1 MSDEFEIH
9 ADLLKGGVPQ
19 IVDDGESGLIDLTH
33 LVEEDGS
40 SKGSGRRPP
49 SLVDDPSLLWPSH
62 SGLHSSLLSTT
73 TPTESAEAWQSLVEE
88 LAEES
93 RLCGDKTLEAA
104 MLAEAG
110 RMLIDRLGR
119 QEEGDLLL
127 RRSNSPIADVLRQDT
142 ERGTSSLASELS
154 ALERVANDA
163 GSDLDTRAAA
173 WVEFGQLCEERT
185 SNRRRA
191 FEAYGRAI
199 DLLSPAEHPRVATS
213 VALALAAEAAVLV
226 DEAPRAEEYLRE
238 QLRLTHSTRHR
249 VALLLQ
255 LAELSADP
263 DERLILLEQAHQAE
277 PTEEAVLRRLSRALS
292 AQDDR
297 EQLGQLYRELAQV
310 AEDPISASTALHLA
324 FLTLAEAGAPVHDLV
339 LELADREASGNESI
353 DILAPLAEV
362 ALYVEQRIAAGDDAR
377 GFPNNECV
385 LERLSRC
392 LDDPR
397 EQALVREQLARIRL
411 RELRSM
417 EADAPAPRDTKT
429 GLPKLTEERVSLA
442 DKLEADLRFCL
453 VHLPEHRWVREALAE
468 LLAMRANIPALILHL
483 QEWGRT
489 QSAGPGRAAI
499 LLRLGRVHEHM
510 REDLPRAAEIYELAV
525 AEDPENPNCLRALG
539 QVYEKMRRWPQAVAS
554 LRRQADESHDD
565 AERLAALR
573 RVAALAEHE
582 LGDIDLAIAA
592 LEEIAQH
599 DPDDLRSLYQLAK
612 LCRGNRRPTVLIT
625 ALELLVR
632 RVDDNVAR
640 TALLVELG
648 EVQELQLKQRA
659 AALACYERALSLTPG
674 YTPALRALSRLYR
687 DDGNLEAL
695 LELLE
700 PGVDTVTDPAVLA
713 LKAGRVA
720 LDELGD
726 LDRAIGYVQR
736 AYEANPDLGPAR
748 EQLLAMLTT
757 RGRIEEAYDLLRA
770 QEIPKSPALAAD
782 YHYRLGLLAEAVA
795 RQAQGAGPARRS
807 PPTAR
812 GNDAPP
818 LHEDAALQHY
828 RAALQQQPDHGLA
841 FERSRRLLVAHN
853 DTPNLVRLL
862 ETLLQAGGDD
872 ARTVHLVHLGR
883 LHVSDAQGSDAA
895 RRAYEEAFESAPDDP
910 IVRREFEALLRLL
923 GDRRSLPALYLRAA
937 ESTTDTH
944 LRATLLVEAAELLLG
959 SGEQEDHAVAGQA
972 ILDALEVDPGNP
984 YAVRHLERLLS
995 EPDSPFVIKDAVS
1008 ARAVRAQSEAE
1019 RAIFYVESAELLER
1033 VGAWSQARRA
1043 YLAAKGAL
1051 PNLAAADL
1059 GLARTSSEN
1068 RRTTAAQNVRTSIH
1082 VLVAEARDAA
1092 VRAGR
1097 GDANARARAIRI
1109 VGEIL
1114 QRDPSNRDAIGLAR
1128 TLAGQVGDAA
1138 PLLEILSRTF
1148 QRIDDTEL
1156 RYELGLFLGESS
1168 LVLEEAVRYYAAAA
1182 DAKPDGRRALR
1193 GLVNSY
1199 RQMGDDARAAAA
1211 TERLLELF
1219 EPAEPSAIDLRM
1231 GIASFLSSS
1240 PETLPRALEHARI
1253 VLQAREDDPKAIGL
1267 MADLLERS
1275 DRKVE
1280 AADLLVRLADRERN
1294 RERLHDIHLRRARLL
1309 ADVPNKQDAA
1319 LAAVERAASLAPG
1332 NRDTITLLVEQL
1344 DRSGQS
1350 ARVAN
1355 YLQPI
1360 RSVLL
1365 ANIGR
1370 GAVSLRDLK
1379 LLSKVASKVKPELS
1393 RMAEALL
1400 RAIEPSASATNHT
1413 WPPPPTH
1420 AGLRRVL
1427 DSTTLRSDLYASGE
1441 PAALHG
1447 LLQVIDGVVARLGRE
1462 FPVVSATD
1470 IAAMPAELELGPLR
1484 DHAGK
1489 ISALLGIRAPRLGAS
1504 GTHNAVVLLHDPIPV
1519 LRMGSNLWIQGD
1531 VAAHRGLINLAAARH
1546 ALGAPRVRALS
1557 GTNLDLLLAACF
1569 EVVEVFNPM
1578 TAETDARRLRDLV
1591 VHLRNLLP
1599 LRQRK
1604 ALEHACQTLASHA
1617 FDAGNTARA
1626 ITCTDLHVAALLS
1639 GDLVGC
1645 LGAACLLDGVVG
1657 GSLKARLNRSR
1668 TAQELLAHLIGDEFL
1683 QALTVAHAVENKA

>member
-9 ADLLKGGVPQ
+9 ADLLKGGVPHL
-19 IVDDGESGLIDLTH
+19 VEDGESGLIDLTH
-33 LVEEDGS
+33 LVEEDQAAAAS
-40 SKGSGRRPP
+40 RRPP

-73 TPTESAEAWQSLVEE
+73 TPTESAESWQSLVEE

-93 RLCGDKTLEAA
+93 RLCEDKTLEGA

-110 RMLIDRLGR
+110 RILVDRLGR

-127 RRSNSPIADVLRQDT
+127 RRSDSPIADVLRQDT
-142 ERGTSSLASELS
+142 ARGTSSLAAELS
-154 ALERVANDA
+154 ALEAIANDTA
-163 GSDLDTRAAA
+163 NDLETRAAA
-173 WVEFGQLCEERT
+173 WIEFGQLCEERT

-191 FEAYGRAI
+191 FEVYSRAI
-199 DLLSPAEHPRVATS
+199 ELLGESDTTRVAHVVSLT
-213 VALALAAEAAVLV
+213 LAAETAMLLDDV
-226 DEAPRAEEYLRE
+226 DRADAHLRE
-238 QLRLTHSTRHR
+238 QLRLTASTRQR

-255 LAELSADP
+255 LAELANDA
-263 DERLILLEQAHQAE
+263 DERVILLEQAHQAE

-292 AQDDR
+292 AHEDR
-297 EQLGQLYRELAQV
+297 DQLGQLYRELAQV
-310 AEDPISASTALHLA
+310 AVDPISASTALHLA
-324 FLTLAEAGAPVHDLV
+324 FLTLAEAGQPVNDLV
-339 LELADREASGNESI
+339 DELANRDTGGTESV

-377 GFPNNECV
+377 GLPNNETV

-411 RELRSM
+411 RQLRGLEQS
-417 EADAPAPRDTKT
+417 APAPRDSAT
-429 GLPKLTEERVSLA
+429 GLPTLGEDRAPLA
-442 DKLEADLRFCL
+442 ESLEADLRFCL
-453 VHLPEHRWVREALAE
+453 VHLPEHRWIREALAE
-468 LLAMRANIPALILHL
+468 LLAMRANLPALILHL
-483 QEWGRT
+483 QEWART
-489 QSAGPGRAAI
+489 QTAGPGRAAI
-499 LLRLGRVHEHM
+499 LLRLGSVHEHM
-510 REDLPRAAEIYELAV
+510 RQDLPRAAEIYELAV

-539 QVYEKMRRWPQAVAS
+539 QVYERMRRWPQAVAS
-554 LRRQADESHDD
+554 LRRQADESLDD
-565 AERLAALR
+565 SERLAALR

-582 LGDIDLAIAA
+582 LRDIDLAIAA
-592 LEEIAQH
+592 LEEISQH

-612 LCRGNRRPTVLIT
+612 LCRSHRRPAVLIT
-625 ALELLVR
+625 ALDLLVH

-648 EVQELQLKQRA
+648 EVQELQLKQRGT
-659 AALACYERALSLTPG
+659 ALDCYERALALTPG

-687 DDGNLEAL
+687 DNGDLEAL
-695 LELLE
+695 LGLLE
-700 PGVDTVTDPAVLA
+700 PEVDTVTDPAVLA

-726 LDRAIGYVQR
+726 VDRAITYVRR
-736 AYEANPDLGPAR
+736 AYETNPDLGPAR
-748 EQLLAMLTT
+748 EQLFAMLTT
-757 RGRIEEAYDLLRA
+757 KGRMDEAYDLLRA
-770 QEIPKSPALAAD
+770 QETPKSPALAAD
-782 YHYRLGLLAEAVA
+782 HHYRLGLLAEAVV
-795 RQAQGAGPARRS
+795 RQSSAGAPAPRS
-807 PPTAR
+807 A
-812 GNDAPP
+812 DAPP
-818 LHEDAALQHY
+818 ELESAAFAHY

-853 DTPNLVRLL
+853 DTANLIRLI
-862 ETLLQAGGDD
+862 ETLLQTGGDD

-883 LHVSDAQGSDAA
+883 LHVAEAQASDAA
-895 RRAYEEAFESAPDDP
+895 RRTYEEAFESAPDDP

-923 GDRRSLPALYLRAA
+923 GDKRSLPAVYLRAA
-937 ESTTDTH
+937 KGTEDTH
-944 LRATLLVEAAELLLG
+944 FKATLLVEAAELLLTT
-959 SGEQEDHAVAGQA
+959 GEQEDHALAGQA
-972 ILDALEVDPGNP
+972 ILDALKVDPGNP

-995 EPDSPFVIKDAVS
+995 EPDSTFVIKDAVS

-1068 RRTTAAQNVRTSIH
+1068 RRATTAQNVRTSIH

-1097 GDANARARAIRI
+1097 GDANARSRAVRI
-1109 VGEIL
+1109 IGEIL
-1114 QRDPSNRDAIGLAR
+1114 QRDPRNRDAIGLAR

-1148 QRIDDTEL
+1148 QRIEDTDL

-1168 LVLEEAVRYYAAAA
+1168 LALEEAVRYYSAAA

-1219 EPAEPSAIDLRM
+1219 EPGEPSAIDLRM

-1240 PETLPRALEHARI
+1240 AQTLPRALEHARI
-1253 VLQAREDDPKAIGL
+1253 VLQARPDDPKAIAL

-1275 DRKVE
+1275 ERKGE

-1309 ADVPNKQDAA
+1309 ADVPDKQSAA
-1319 LAAVERAASLAPG
+1319 LAAVERAATLAPG

-1360 RSVLL
+1360 RSALL

-1379 LLSKVASKVKPELS
+1379 LLAKVANRAKPELS
-1393 RMAEALL
+1393 RMANALL
-1400 RAIEPSASATNHT
+1400 HAIEPSATPTNDD
-1413 WPPPPTH
+1413 WPSPVLGP
-1420 AGLRRVL
+1420 GLRRVL
-1427 DSTTLRSDLYASGE
+1427 GSATLRADLYASGE

-1447 LLQVIDGVVARLGRE
+1447 LLQTIDGVVARLGRE

-1470 IAAMPAELELGPLR
+1470 IAAMPAELDIGSLR
-1484 DHAGK
+1484 DHA
-1489 ISALLGIRAPRLGAS
+1489 ISLATLLGIRPPRLGAS
-1504 GTHNAVVLLHDPIPV
+1504 GTHNAVVLLQDPIPV
-1519 LRMGSNLWIQGD
+1519 LRIGSNLWNQGD
-1531 VAAHRGLINLAAARH
+1531 VASLRGLIGLAAARH
-1546 ALGAPRVRALS
+1546 ALGAPRARALS
-1557 GTNLDLLLAACF
+1557 GANLDLLLSACF

-1591 VHLRNLLP
+1591 LHLRNLLP
-1599 LRQRK
+1599 QRQRK
-1604 ALEHACQTLASHA
+1604 ALEHACQSMASHA
-1617 FDAGNTARA
+1617 FDAGTTVRST
-1626 ITCTDLHVAALLS
+1626 ISTDLHVATLMS

-1645 LGAACLLDGVVG
+1645 IGAACLIDGVVG
-1657 GSLKARLNRSR
+1657 GSLKGRINRSR
-1668 TAQELLAHLIGDEFL
+1668 TAQELLAHLISDEFL
-1683 QALTVAHAVENKA
+1683 QALTVAHAAEAKNDS